1 VSAQQKSFTTNT
13 PTSPAFSAKLDLA
26 RTKTMV
32 SLQQG
37 IEPWPPASCSRGMTS
52 RNTDHYTIEDVQPKL
67 GTDVIDEESWSCT
80 VYYSLSL
87 DQDNP
92 FDDIFMQFTIP

>member
-1 VSAQQKSFTTNT
+1 
-13 PTSPAFSAKLDLA
+13 
-26 RTKTMV
+26 
-32 SLQQG
+32 
-37 IEPWPPASCSRGMTS
+37 
-52 RNTDHYTIEDVQPKL
+52 L